1 MSSDRTESE
10 GGMTGAAKAFWK
22 TRQFWFMILSVIL
35 SGVMIGY
42 LLGSWYA
49 SSAYKEQSE
58 SRKLIL
64 AQCIATND
72 KLTSQMAALGNKTAI
87 ALDRLANERK

>member
-1 MSSDRTESE
+1 MSSDRNEGE
-10 GGMTGAAKAFWK
+10 GGVTGAAKAFWK

-35 SGVMIGY
+35 SGVVIGY

-49 SSAYKEQSE
+49 TAAYREQSE

-64 AQCIATND
+64 AQCITTND
-72 KLTSQMAALGNKTAI
+72 KLTSQLAALGDKTAD
-87 ALDRLANERK
+87 ALDKLTTERK